1 MADEDAAVQEFLAR
15 EQNDLA
21 GLEDDEFADPVPQQ
35 QEFEPHQQEF
45 DSIPVSEQ
53 NGFENGYGEQ
63 PEQFSSPV
71 PTRPSVP
78 KIEPEKIRKWRE
90 EQKTRLEKKDS
101 EEEKEKNKLC
111 VLAKK
116 ELEEWYKSRKEELEK
131 RKKNNRTQEKEFIR
145 DRDADK
151 PGAEWERIAKMCEF
165 NPKAA
170 KQAKDVTRLRSMLL
184 QKKQEATGVK

>member
-1 MADEDAAVQEFLAR
+1 MSEEDPAVQEFLAR

-21 GLEDDEFADPVPQQ
+21 GLEDDEFDRPIPQDQ
-35 QEFEPHQQEF
+35 GFEENDNF

-53 NGFENGYGEQ
+53 NGFQNGHEE
-63 PEQFSSPV
+63 PTEDFSSPA
-71 PTRPSVP
+71 PTRPVVP

-90 EQKTRLEKKDS
+90 EQKTRLEKKDND
-101 EEEKEKNKLC
+101 EEKEKDKLRGA
-111 VLAKK
+111 AKK
-116 ELEEWYKSRKEELEK
+116 ELEEWYKNRIEELEK
-131 RKKNNRTQEKEFIR
+131 RKKNNRSQEKEFIR

-170 KQAKDVTRLRSMLL
+170 KQLKDVTRLRSILL
-184 QKKQEATGVK
+184 QKKQEATGGKA